1 MSMNAP
7 AFRELYYKVNSCED
21 ESAYR
26 HCMLP
31 WQSQAQEA
39 MEVLRRY
46 GELEARTWL
55 IDPVYDF
62 DTGIVKREDV
72 YNSYNL
78 YALSRLSDI
87 LLLPYQLNRQNEDWT
102 GPSVTLDER
111 TEWFTSL
118 GMTLIEEQTFCPF
131 YHEIVEVEQSSEAD
145 EPITLLDTIW
155 PGFMLNH
162 LLFCRAGVKVRGG
175 VQHIHKELAE
185 TSTLCQ
191 TFWRNN
197 RPTDDA
203 SKGWGH
209 NSQWATTF
217 RRDYVDATMY
227 YYNVDGEY
235 DLTGEDPIRRDDM
248 QDVLDEQR
256 LTAAEMI
263 ELVRHRCFIVTDK
276 DNSQG
281 GLWPD
286 PFRYREPKNV
296 WSAHA

>member
-1 MSMNAP
+1 MVTA
-7 AFRELYYKVNSCED
+7 CED
-21 ESAYR
+21 QSAYR

-31 WQSQAQEA
+31 WQSQAQAA
-39 MEVLRRY
+39 MQVLRRY
-46 GELEARTWL
+46 GELEARTWF
-55 IDPVYDF
+55 INPAYDF
-62 DTGIVKREDV
+62 DTGIVRREDV

-87 LLLPYQLNRQNEDWT
+87 LLLSYQLNRQNEEWT

-118 GMTLIEEQTFCPF
+118 GMTLIEERAFCPF
-131 YHEIVEVEQSSEAD
+131 YHEIVEVEQAPEAD
-145 EPITLLDTIW
+145 ERITLLDTIW

-162 LLFCRAGVKVRGG
+162 LLFCRAGVRVRGG
-175 VQHIHKELAE
+175 VQHIRKELAE

-203 SKGWGH
+203 SHGWGH

-217 RRDYVDATMY
+217 RRDYVDATTY

-235 DLTGEDPIRRDDM
+235 DLSPGAKNRRDDM
-248 QDVLDEQR
+248 REILDEQR
-256 LTAAEMI
+256 LTVTGMI
-263 ELVRHRCFIVTDK
+263 ELVRHRCFVVTDK
-276 DNSQG
+276 DNSEG

-286 PFRYREPKNV
+286 PFKYSEPRST
-296 WSAHA
+296 WSAHR